1 MTSLAEHHKTCQ
13 GISRPEIGYYVWF
26 ACFILPQPFSPFLE
40 FLLLILLAFYL
51 LPFYCLSWTL
61 HLVEMRHKSKVYCEV
76 ELDLCP
82 TTNLVHRAYM
92 TVFKLCMTDFVG
104 IEANICTVA
113 DSFCSHGNSGFYL
126 QNCFN
131 SFKYFEFLY
140 RWPDSNGSC
149 PFTSSL
155 TSAGKSPV
163 KGTHLFNHLNH
174 WAGPD

>member
-1 MTSLAEHHKTCQ
+1 MQTQTRQTLPRAIKNQEDLLYFTHPWGVNNSLEPRKGGGNWGRCVGRCAVWLWAVHLRISACHCAQWSWGRFMTSLAEHHKTCQ

-92 TVFKLCMTDFVG
+92 SSNFVWQ
-104 IEANICTVA
+104 T
-113 DSFCSHGNSGFYL
+113 L
-126 QNCFN
+126 
-131 SFKYFEFLY
+131 
-140 RWPDSNGSC
+140 
-149 PFTSSL
+149 
-155 TSAGKSPV
+155 
-163 KGTHLFNHLNH
+163 
-174 WAGPD
+174 